1 MHFKNKIL
9 LIAALFQCG
18 LFTKINAACRASI
31 PCAVKVITQADIP
44 YTVRVPGKYVLGG
57 NITNPAQRAAITVT
71 VPSTIDLC
79 GNTIDLA
86 NAGGSGIVVNS
97 GTTGVEIYNGI
108 IKNAGNPGDVAATVP
123 NPPVNPGA
131 FTNIPDIRNAY
142 IAAIQFQYP
151 FALANPA
158 NGVAIFLQSGVSD
171 VIIDKMLFLN
181 DFIGIGGES
190 SNNNVAISNCQAFEC
205 GFDFGPSL
213 GEAPFRGGGV
223 IFNNTKNETF
233 SNDLQIDNCIFSTTV
248 GFCGALYIQALD
260 STMKNSEAVTPYNT
274 TGADTTK
281 TASFGNEYCTRCVIQ
296 NCNSRGAQSG
306 FIFIASNYGV
316 CKDCTSNGF
325 SDNSFDVEFSIGY
338 TIENCVAEQAILVPQ
353 PSPIINKCIGFTSV
367 FSESTSFINCVA
379 KNTTVSP
386 SPVFS
391 SGFFLI
397 ANNSIISNCQSVDN
411 QLGFAYR
418 GCTNCTMNDNSAV
431 GNVTDGYIN
440 TPIFALVPSN
450 NIFIRNFAS
459 NNGTNYD
466 ASIVN
471 APVISISANG
481 STPVAPYVNLEP

>member
-1 MHFKNKIL
+1 MKNKLFIIL
-9 LIAALFQCG
+9 IFGLIQSQSTLLADCKQ
-18 LFTKINAACRASI
+18 SI
-31 PCAVKVITQADIP
+31 PCAVKVITQNDIP
-44 YTVRVPGKYVLGG
+44 YTVRVPGKYVLGA
-57 NITNPAQRAAITVT
+57 NVTNAVQRAAITVA
-71 VPSTIDLC
+71 VPCTIDLC
-79 GNTIDLA
+79 GNAIDLG

-97 GTTGVEIYNGI
+97 GVTGVEIYNGI
-108 IKNAGNPGDVAATVP
+108 IKNAGNPGEVAATVP

-142 IAAIQFQYP
+142 ITAIQFQYP

-158 NGVAIFLQSGVSD
+158 NGVAIFLQSGVSEV
-171 VIIDKMLFLN
+171 VINNMLFLN

-190 SNNNVAISNCQAFEC
+190 SNNNIAISNCQAYEC
-205 GFDFGPSL
+205 GFDFGSSL
-213 GEAPFRGGGV
+213 GEAPLRGGGI
-223 IFNNTKNETF
+223 IFNNIKDETF
-233 SNDLQIDNCIFSTTV
+233 SSDLQVDNCIFSTTV
-248 GFCGALYIQALD
+248 GFCGALYIQAVD
-260 STMKNSEAVTPYNT
+260 SVIKNSEALTPYNT

-281 TASFGNEYCTRCVIQ
+281 TASFGNEYCSRCVID
-296 NCNSRGAQSG
+296 NCNSQGAQSG

-316 CKDCTSNGF
+316 CKNCTGSGF
-325 SDNSFDVEFSIGY
+325 SDNCFDVEFSIGY
-338 TIENCVAEQAILVPQ
+338 TVENCTAQLAILVPQ

-367 FSESTSFINCVA
+367 FSEATSFINCIA
-379 KNTTVSP
+379 KNTAVTP

-397 ANNSIISNCQSVDN
+397 ANNSVISNCQSIDN

-431 GNVTDGYIN
+431 GNITDGYIN
-440 TPIFALVPSN
+440 TPIFALVPAN

-481 STPVAPYVNLEP
+481 STAVAPYVNLEP